1 MIEYAGKHLIK
12 PSTEYARILNLSDA
26 VLNKLTVQ
34 ISKLLLRQS
43 MEIISPWAET
53 HSEHCQTFNPL
64 SANPTKWP
72 NALKEFVGNLP
83 TKVNGFQCKAVAT
96 KSSILDISG
105 VVEIPLI
112 NS

>member
-72 NALKEFVGNLP
+72 NALKDSSVICRQKLTAFSVKLLP
-83 TKVNGFQCKAVAT
+83 RKAP
-96 KSSILDISG
+96 S
-105 VVEIPLI
+105 
-112 NS
+112 